1 MWGNMIAHMGSYGW
15 GHMLFGGLMM
25 VLFWG
30 GIIALIATSIGGQT
44 HSGRSE
50 AVSKQRP
57 TPLEF
62 LQERY
67 ARGEIDKQEY
77 EARRRDLKT

>member
-1 MWGNMIAHMGSYGW
+1 MWGNMMAHMGSYGW

-30 GIIALIATSIGGQT
+30 GIIALIVS
-44 HSGRSE
+44 SMRGRNRNEGE
-50 AVSKQRP
+50 AVFQQRP

-67 ARGEIDKQEY
+67 ARGEIDKREY
-77 EARRRDLKT
+77 EERRKDLLR

>member
-1 MWGNMIAHMGSYGW
+1 MWGNMMAHMGSYGW
-15 GHMLFGGLMM
+15 GHMLFGGLVM

-30 GIIALIATSIGGQT
+30 GIIALIVS
-44 HSGRSE
+44 SMRGRNRNEGE
-50 AVSKQRP
+50 AVFQQRP

-67 ARGEIDKQEY
+67 ARGEIDKREY
-77 EARRRDLKT
+77 EERRKDLSR

>member
-1 MWGNMIAHMGSYGW
+1 MWGNMMAHMEGYGW

-25 VLFWG
+25 VVFWG
-30 GIIALIATSIGGQT
+30 GIIALIVFFVRGLT
-44 HSGRSE
+44 RSE
-50 AVSKQRP
+50 GVPAVQQRP

-77 EARRRDLKT
+77 EERRQDLSR

>member
-1 MWGNMIAHMGSYGW
+1 
-15 GHMLFGGLMM
+15 MLFGGLMM

-30 GIIALIATSIGGQT
+30 GIIALIVS
-44 HSGRSE
+44 SMRGRNRNEGE
-50 AVSKQRP
+50 AVFQQRP

-67 ARGEIDKQEY
+67 ARGEIDKREY
-77 EARRRDLKT
+77 EERRKDLSR

>member
-1 MWGNMIAHMGSYGW
+1 MWGNMMAHMGGYGW

-30 GIIALIATSIGGQT
+30 GIIALIVSSMGGRT
-44 HSGRSE
+44 RNESE
-50 AVSKQRP
+50 AVFQQRP

-77 EARRRDLKT
+77 ETRKRDLKT

>member
-1 MWGNMIAHMGSYGW
+1 MWDDMMAHMGSYGW

-30 GIIALIATSIGGQT
+30 AVIALAVPLVRGLTR
-44 HSGRSE
+44 GRGETMS
-50 AVSKQRP
+50 QRRS
-57 TPLEF
+57 TALDL

-67 ARGEIDKQEY
+67 ARGEIDREEY
-77 EARRRDLKT
+77 EQRRRDLRH